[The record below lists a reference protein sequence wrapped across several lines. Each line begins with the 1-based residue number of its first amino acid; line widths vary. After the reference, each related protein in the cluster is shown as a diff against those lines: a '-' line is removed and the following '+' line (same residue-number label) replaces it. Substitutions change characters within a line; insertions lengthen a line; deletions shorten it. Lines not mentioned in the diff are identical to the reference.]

1 MHRSVKIKTFV
12 SFLRFFIKVSS
23 KFGIKILVRGN
34 SLSFITIKAI
44 VSCDFLLLLNM
55 RDA

>member
-12 SFLRFFIKVSS
+12 SFVRFFIKVSS
-23 KFGIKILVRGN
+23 KLGIKILVRGN

-44 VSCDFLLLLNM
+44 VSCDCFLL
-55 RDA
+55 